1 MDELLGEFIAETLE
15 TLEALSGEV
24 VAWESD
30 PSDRDRLDAFFRFF
44 HTVKGSCGFLNLPRF
59 ERLSHAAEDVLAA
72 IREGNRTPEGA
83 TITAV
88 LAVMDRIGD
97 LAKAL
102 ANNSEAPDE
111 AGDDL
116 LIASLVAAHAPRQSE
131 TVAYSPADP
140 VAKPSEPNV
149 DTASRPPEA
158 RDRAP
163 RTIRISLSLIDQL
176 MNGVSDMV
184 LARNELARKLR
195 DNMIEPDIEG
205 SFERLSACVADM
217 RDLVSRSRMQRVD
230 RLFAAIPR
238 MVRDLSQELG
248 KKVELV
254 LEGGDVEMD
263 REMIEMVVDPLT
275 HIVRNALD
283 HGIELPTERIAAGKR
298 ETGRIRIAARQSGNQ
313 IVIEIVDDGKGID
326 TGALVAKAMRLG
338 VIRENDASTMN
349 EAERINLIFH
359 AGLSTAKQVSAI
371 SGRGVG
377 MDVVRNNVER
387 IGGIVTLE
395 SGLGKGTIIQ
405 LRVPMTLTI
414 IPGLILRC
422 GADQF
427 AIPRGN
433 VVELIFENSSMVT
446 VERVAGA
453 QIATIRGTRYSL
465 IDLRHLTGQPQ
476 DADGT
481 AKRTLMLVSSP
492 TGKPYALRVDAV
504 DNNEELV
511 IRPASPQVMAAGIFA
526 GMTLPDNGRPM
537 LLLDPAGIAQAAEL
551 PHELDDG
558 LSGARIAAVE
568 EDHAHTVQALHFVE
582 ASGHHRLIAL
592 DVVDRIE
599 DIPADRFGA
608 TTHEH
613 FVRLN
618 ERLVRVANS
627 LGPCSGLIKTLHLNA
642 GDREICYVVQD
653 VIDILDMP
661 VCPELLLN
669 KDGISGIVSIEGRA
683 YEVIDT
689 HALFA
694 ASEDHARTKKSARGT
709 CLVAG
714 MADDGW
720 MRTILAPLLMQAG
733 YEVRDAGMQLAAEGP
748 GPFVLLCDAEKAD
761 QKEAAAGDSKVPV
774 IRLCAHPG
782 DSSDDAE
789 PSVYRYDRKAVLT
802 AIEDLLE
809 RQAA

>member
-1 MDELLGEFIAETLE
+1 VDELLGEFIAETLE

-72 IREGNRTPEGA
+72 IREGTRTADEA

-97 LAKAL
+97 LANAL
-102 ANNSEAPDE
+102 AQGAAPSDE
-111 AGDDL
+111 AEDDIL
-116 LIASLVAAHAPRQSE
+116 LAALASAAEAFPAGSVTADDITAKADDQS
-131 TVAYSPADP
+131 AA
-140 VAKPSEPNV
+140 
-149 DTASRPPEA
+149 ASSSSSA
-158 RDRAP
+158 GRDRGP
-163 RTIRISLSLIDQL
+163 RTIRISLTLIDQL

-184 LARNELARKLR
+184 LARNELSRKLR
-195 DNMIEPDIEG
+195 DSSVAPDVEG

-248 KKVELV
+248 KKVELI

-283 HGIELPTERIAAGKR
+283 HGIELPADRVAAGKA
-298 ETGRIRIAARQSGNQ
+298 EIGKLKIAARQSGNQ
-313 IVIEIVDDGKGID
+313 IVIEIRDNGRGID
-326 TGALVAKAMRLG
+326 TSALVAKAIRVG
-338 VIRENDASTMN
+338 VIKENSLLGMT
-349 EAERINLIFH
+349 EADRINLIFH
-359 AGLSTAKQVSAI
+359 PGLSTAKQVSAI

-387 IGGIVTLE
+387 IGGVVSLE
-395 SGLGKGTIIQ
+395 SAFGRGTIIQ

-422 GADQF
+422 GSDHF

-433 VVELIFENSSMVT
+433 VIELVFENSSMVGI
-446 VERVAGA
+446 ESIGGA
-453 QIATIRGTRYSL
+453 QIVTIRGTRYSL
-465 IDLRHLTGQPQ
+465 IDLEDLVGHGSPDPQ
-476 DADGT
+476 AT
-481 AKRTLMLVSSP
+481 SARTLMLVSSP
-492 TGKPYALRVDAV
+492 NGKPYALRVDAV

-537 LLLDPAGIAQAAEL
+537 LLLDPAGIAQVAEL
-551 PHELDDG
+551 PHEIEDG
-558 LSGARIAAVE
+558 SAGLQAAADLVDE
-568 EDHAHTVQALHFVE
+568 HAQTVQALHFVE
-582 ASGHHRLIAL
+582 TTGQHRLIAL

-599 DIPADRFGA
+599 DIPADRFG
-608 TTHEH
+608 TSTHEH

-618 ERLVRVANS
+618 ERLVRVANRFEPTGS
-627 LGPCSGLIKTLHLNA
+627 LIKTLHLHA
-642 GDREICYVVQD
+642 GDREICYVVRD

-661 VCPELLLN
+661 IRPELPLAR
-669 KDGISGIVSIEGRA
+669 DGICGIVSIQEQA
-683 YEVIDT
+683 FEVIDT

-694 ASEDHARTKKSARGT
+694 ATENQHAPANATGRGT

-714 MADDGW
+714 MAEDSW
-720 MRTILAPLLMQAG
+720 MRNILAPLLIQAG
-733 YEVRDAGMQLAAEGP
+733 YEVCDAGASAAPEALGP
-748 GPFVLLCDAEKAD
+748 YVVLCDVERAD
-761 QKEAAAGDSKVPV
+761 QKPDPSHKAPV
-774 IRLCAHPG
+774 IRLRAQPGQDG
-782 DSSDDAE
+782 DSMES
-789 PSVYRYDRKAVLT
+789 SVYRYDRPGLLA
-802 AIEDLLE
+802 AIDDLLQG
-809 RQAA
+809 QAA